1 MDFLNGSNGFVGR
14 DVIFRSIQFERY
26 RKPSVVSYPRH
37 AIVLNPQHTRQVAR
51 DERAKVNTDEASS
64 SESEDSKRSDIDD
77 DDPLNIEE
85 EQMLCRDEQLRQFLH
100 LRWRHVGPVGCG
112 LENMGNT
119 CFVNSVLQAI
129 AYTPALAQYFAGT
142 FKAPCSHMVGAPY
155 DYAYALGETIRNI
168 HTPSNRACR
177 AALLVSN
184 LKGLFPH
191 FRLGRQGDAHEF
203 AVHLLHACHRSI
215 LFRQI
220 GSRKV
225 SSCIEQ
231 TSALQRVIGGYLR
244 SVIAWSRQEEI
255 HRLLKAG
262 KFQEAADLKISSRG
276 SSSDV
281 LVSNTYDP
289 FVTLSVEVVGQT
301 LDHCLAKLCQEE
313 KLCGHSYISPR
324 GVGVRATKRFQL
336 HKLPPVLIIHMK
348 RFNCMGGKVT
358 KYIQYPKVLNLAP
371 FCTDKGRK
379 TKAASR
385 CDVDGDETNRSCLYE
400 LNAICIHEGNL
411 LVYGHYYS
419 VVRARNGMW
428 LVCND
433 ERVSYCDEER
443 ALRQQ
448 AYMLFYSRVEPS
460 SLGAKCTQKKETR
473 VSQMLDRRSVGEAA
487 TGRMTTSMLPGFV
500 REDAEEE
507 MGRPLSEEEVR
518 RMMRKK
524 AAAEQHSPDEGRK
537 ENGLHRGELNGQRE
551 TSSAH
556 ASSSS
561 SDEADGHPLRISGGV
576 LRGVA
581 SSAPVNGK
589 KETSAFQ
596 NGHVNSRY
604 RGIVKAIR
612 QRMAPSA
619 LVATATTTT
628 TTTTTG
634 AQTTGEMTKVK
645 EAKRETIV
653 GGHVMEVL
661 EEMKQQS
668 VPSTVAR
675 PRHAPKFCQRVRDPM
690 WEMEMDR
697 GRVKRVR
704 EKREEHVGENKFQ
717 RAEIAFDSRGRR
729 HRNV

>member
-1 MDFLNGSNGFVGR
+1 MEFMNGSNGFVGR
-14 DVIFRSIQFERY
+14 DVIFRPIQFERY

-37 AIVLNPQHTRQVAR
+37 AIVLNPHHTREVAH
-51 DERAKVNTDEASS
+51 DGRAKDNTDEASS
-64 SESEDSKRSDIDD
+64 NESEQSERSDIDE
-77 DDPLNIEE
+77 DDPLHIEE
-85 EQMLCRDEQLRQFLH
+85 EQMLCRNEQLRQLLH
-100 LRWRHVGPVGCG
+100 LRWRHVGPAGCG

-142 FKAPCSHMVGAPY
+142 FKAPCSHVVGAPY

-168 HTPSNRACR
+168 HTPSNRARR

-191 FRLGRQGDAHEF
+191 FQLGRQGDAHEF
-203 AVHLLHACHRSI
+203 AIQLLHACHRSI

-231 TSALQRVIGGYLR
+231 TSTLQRVIGGYLC
-244 SVIAWSRQEEI
+244 SVVAWSRQEEI
-255 HRLLKAG
+255 HRLMKAG
-262 KFQEAADLKISSRG
+262 KIQEAADLKLSSRG

-313 KLCGHSYISPR
+313 KLCRHSYVSPR
-324 GVGVRATKRFQL
+324 GVAVQATKRFQL

-371 FCTDKGRK
+371 FCTDKAMKRNATVCRDAG
-379 TKAASR
+379 
-385 CDVDGDETNRSCLYE
+385 GDEKDRSCLYE

-428 LVCND
+428 LLCND

-460 SLGAKCTQKKETR
+460 SLGAKYTKKKETR
-473 VSQMLDRRSVGEAA
+473 TPQLLERRSVGEAA
-487 TGRMTTSMLPGFV
+487 TGRMTTSILPGSV
-500 REDAEEE
+500 REGAEED

-518 RMMRKK
+518 RMMRKR
-524 AAAEQHSPDEGRK
+524 AAAKQQSPDEGKK
-537 ENGLHRGELNGQRE
+537 EEGVHRGQLNGQRE
-551 TSSAH
+551 MSSAH

-561 SDEADGHPLRISGGV
+561 SDEADGHPSLMSGGV
-576 LRGVA
+576 VKNVV

-589 KETSAFQ
+589 RKTSALQ
-596 NGHVNSRY
+596 NGHLNSRY

-612 QRMAPSA
+612 QRTAPSA

-628 TTTTTG
+628 R
-634 AQTTGEMTKVK
+634 AQTMDDMTMAK
-645 EAKRETIV
+645 EAKREAIV

-704 EKREEHVGENKFQ
+704 AKREEHVGENKFQ
-717 RAEIAFDSRGRR
+717 KAEIAFDSRGRR
-729 HRNV
+729 HRNA